1 MPLPGSCSTR
11 PHAAAVGL
19 AAVPLLKT
27 RAFCRRPTKG
37 GRVSNGGAR
46 NYRVLARGAM
56 MVRYG
61 RSFLSGVSIKRASS
75 RLFGRC
81 RGKLGLMRA
90 RWYRVASVE
99 QACRGQAR
107 RHTAARGQRQ
117 RRHPHR
123 LTLTKTILN

>member
-46 NYRVLARGAM
+46 SYRVLARGA
-56 MVRYG
+56 
-61 RSFLSGVSIKRASS
+61 S
-75 RLFGRC
+75 
-81 RGKLGLMRA
+81 
-90 RWYRVASVE
+90 
-99 QACRGQAR
+99 
-107 RHTAARGQRQ
+107 
-117 RRHPHR
+117 HPHDGALR
-123 LTLTKTILN
+123 PQLPVGGLN